1 MELKSTNTINL
12 TYDEYLDWEENNNE
26 DCSEYIMSEMN
37 RLNLDNVV
45 LYPDDG
51 ESYIRFELY
60 ALEPNDTV
68 ETIKEWCKEQSTFC
82 THPYDCC
89 GNWYYEYVLERITGF
104 DCLIKVY
111 CSLNV

>member
-1 MELKSTNTINL
+1 MELKTINGFNL
-12 TYDEYLDWEENNNE
+12 TYDEYIEREETE

-37 RLNLDNVV
+37 RLNLAETV

-60 ALEPNDTV
+60 TLEPNDTA
-68 ETIKEWCKEQSTFC
+68 ETVKEWCRKKSTFC

-89 GNWYYEYVLERITGF
+89 GNWYYDYVLERVTGT